1 MYLDTTSIPCLPHH
15 FHSSNKRQAG
25 ERDET
30 TGPKTG
36 VREMEK
42 RDQARHLTKEE
53 EEQQVDGQHDEQKK
67 TRQVKCKS

>member
-1 MYLDTTSIPCLPHH
+1 
-15 FHSSNKRQAG
+15 
-25 ERDET
+25 
-30 TGPKTG
+30 
-36 VREMEK
+36 MEK